1 MVVRNCSTDRAQ
13 QPDRDSKVFPFK
25 HKRKLQDPSA
35 AGTDDGDAKVGTELM
50 FMFRLT
56 SYAFGVSWRYSLD
69 PFGLVLRGASF
80 EGFIL
85 GGG

>member
-1 MVVRNCSTDRAQ
+1 MQRFSH
-13 QPDRDSKVFPFK
+13 SS
-25 HKRKLQDPSA
+25 KRKLQDSSA
-35 AGTDDGDAKVGTELM
+35 AGTDDGDAKVGTELI
-50 FMFRLT
+50 FMFRLA

-85 GGG
+85 GADR